1 MVPQK
6 EINFILQNLE
16 MKVVADGRAAK
27 QAILYLRSE
36 YLNRHFGM
44 VAKQVSHSIQFI
56 ICRLMSAKSLH
67 EQIDDL
73 KRAINAQESLRPVLG
88 DSALETIL
96 AVLREQLAEYEG
108 QVTQQ
113 DAVNQARRKLVTVL
127 FADVSGF
134 TAFSE
139 NKDAE
144 DVANLVNRLWLRAD
158 RIIQEHGGRIDKHIG
173 DAVMALWGTETA
185 REDDAE
191 RAVRAALKMEE
202 TFKENARQLPIRLKA
217 GINSGQVLLSAI
229 GTQGEFTAMGDAVN
243 TASRL
248 VNSAQAG
255 DVLITHDTYQLVRG
269 IFDVQKQSP
278 MYVKGKAE
286 PLQTYVVQRVRP
298 RAFRIGR
305 RGVEGVT
312 TRMVG
317 REAEFQVIQSA
328 LEESLQDRRVTI
340 VTVKG
345 DAGLGKSRLM
355 YEFEAWLDSHPTDFY
370 LFKGR
375 ADEETASLPYSLI
388 RDVFSNRFH
397 ILDSDSQ
404 LEARGKL
411 IQGIAELAGPG
422 IDEQAAFIGELLGF
436 NFSNSMYVRGIRKDA
451 RQIRERSFGNVAR
464 VFERL
469 TQNDPAVLLLDDIH
483 WSDSGSLELV
493 EYLARLETDLP
504 LFILCTA
511 RPSLDEIHPNW
522 GIEFPRSQRLS
533 IKTLDLNASR
543 ALVNEILQHVSDLPV
558 EFVETVAKNAEGN
571 PFYLEELIKVLI
583 EDGVIVKGDDAWQIL
598 PQRLTQVRVP
608 ATLTGVLQARLDRL
622 PARENEVLE
631 RAAVI
636 GRTFWDAAVAA
647 MRASG
652 IEQMPSGGEE
662 VDSALTALREKEL
675 VFPHQPSTFASTQE
689 FIFKHAILREVTY
702 ERVLKAK
709 RKLYHRMAADWLIQ
723 QSGERIDEYL
733 ALIAQHYELADD
745 PVRAVEFLERAADQS
760 MRLSAYR
767 EALSASERAL
777 GILAASDDTNP
788 AMRVRLLLTIGS
800 ANLWLTDYATATARF
815 EESIAI
821 ARTIHDRGLESKA
834 LARLGR
840 IRLEQANFDQSKKH
854 LQESLAIAQQ
864 LDDIDGIAYC
874 LAHLG
879 YISHYEGDY
888 ARAQKYGQE
897 SYEFA
902 RRTNDAI
909 AQAFALNILAMIGVN
924 NQQFQQAHE
933 YYLQTIEICKNAG
946 DRYGLARAYGNLS
959 ELLRIQKRYAEAKP
973 YALES
978 IKLAREFG
986 NRYVLPVML
995 INLVYSQVGLGEIR
1009 EAYASLRE
1017 ALQLDVESSSTS
1029 WILFSLV
1036 GYADIL
1042 TAEGRRE
1049 RALEVLGLCLNHPQ
1063 INSDTLRD
1071 AELLLDDLR
1080 EARSDDI
1087 EPALARGKSLDLSR
1101 TVVTALGG

>member
-1 MVPQK
+1 
-6 EINFILQNLE
+6 
-16 MKVVADGRAAK
+16 
-27 QAILYLRSE
+27 
-36 YLNRHFGM
+36 
-44 VAKQVSHSIQFI
+44 
-56 ICRLMSAKSLH
+56 MSDKSLH
-67 EQIDDL
+67 QQIADL
-73 KRAINAQESLRPVLG
+73 KKAIDAQESLRSVLG
-88 DSALETIL
+88 DSVVETTL
-96 AVLREQLAEYEG
+96 AVLRDQLAEFER
-108 QVTQQ
+108 QASQQ
-113 DAVNQARRKLVTVL
+113 DVANQARRKLVTVL

-158 RIIQEHGGRIDKHIG
+158 RIIQEYGGHIDKHIG
-173 DAVMALWGTETA
+173 DSVMALWGADTA

-191 RAVRAALKMEE
+191 RAVHAALKMEA
-202 TFKENARQLPIRLKA
+202 TFKENIQHLPIRLKV

-229 GTQGEFTAMGDAVN
+229 GTQGEYTAMGDTVN

-248 VNSAQAG
+248 VNSADAG
-255 DVLITHDTYQLVRG
+255 QVLISHDTYELVRG
-269 IFDVQKQSP
+269 IFDVQKQTP
-278 MYVKGKAE
+278 ITVKGKAE
-286 PLQTYVVQRVRP
+286 PLQTYIVQRVRP

-317 REAEFQVIQSA
+317 REAEFRIIQSA
-328 LEESLQDRRVTI
+328 LEKSFVDRRVTV

-345 DAGLGKSRLM
+345 DAGLGKSRLI

-404 LEARGKL
+404 SDAREKL
-411 IQGIAELAGPG
+411 MNGMASLAGPD

-436 NFSNSMYVRGIRKDA
+436 NFSESMYVRGIRKDA
-451 RQIRERSFGNVAR
+451 RQIRDRSFGHFAR
-464 VFERL
+464 FFERL
-469 TQNDPAVLLLDDIH
+469 TGQYGAVLLLDDIH

-493 EYLARLETDLP
+493 EYLAKLDIDLP
-504 LFILCTA
+504 LFVLCAA
-511 RPSLDEIHPNW
+511 RPSLDDVRPNW
-522 GIEFPRSQRLS
+522 GSDFPRSEIIT
-533 IKTLDLNASR
+533 IKTLNLDASR
-543 ALVNEILQHVSDLPV
+543 ELVNEILQNVPDLSTD
-558 EFVETVAKNAEGN
+558 FVETVAKNAEGN

-583 EDGVIVKGDDAWQIL
+583 EDGVIVKGDDVWQII
-598 PQRLTQVRVP
+598 PQMLTQVRVP

-622 PARENEVLE
+622 PPKENEVLE

-647 MRASG
+647 MRGSEAA
-652 IEQMPSGGEE
+652 QALTGGED
-662 VDSALTALREKEL
+662 VRTALSALRHKEL
-675 VFPHQPSTFASTQE
+675 VFPHQPSTFATAQE

-733 ALIAQHYELADD
+733 ALIAQHYELAGDLT
-745 PVRAVEFLERAADQS
+745 RAVEFLERAADQS

-777 GILAASDDTNP
+777 GILASADDTNP
-788 AMRVRLLLTIGS
+788 GMRARLLLIIGS
-800 ANLWLTDYATATARF
+800 AHLWLTDHGTATARF
-815 EESIAI
+815 EECIAL
-821 ARTIHDRGLESKA
+821 ARTINDRGLESKA

-840 IRLEQANFDQSKKH
+840 IGLEQAKFAQSTQH
-854 LQESLAIAQQ
+854 LQQGLAIAQE
-864 LDDIDGIAYC
+864 LNDIDVITYC

-879 YISHYEGDY
+879 YIQHYEGNY
-888 ARAQKYGQE
+888 AEAQRLGEE

-902 RRTNDAI
+902 KQTGDTI
-909 AQAFALNILAMIGVN
+909 AQAFALNMLAMVSVN
-924 NQQFQQAHE
+924 NQQIEAGRNYHLQA
-933 YYLQTIEICKNAG
+933 IEICKSSG

-959 ELLRIQKRYAEAKP
+959 EVMRIEKQYAEAKT
-973 YALES
+973 YAVEA
-978 IKLAREFG
+978 IKLARELG
-986 NRYVLPVML
+986 NRYVLPIML
-995 INLVYSQVGLGEIR
+995 INLSYSQVGLGEIR
-1009 EAYASLRE
+1009 DAYASLRE
-1017 ALQLDVESSSTS
+1017 ALQLDVEGDSTS

-1036 GYADIL
+1036 GYANIL
-1042 TAEGRRE
+1042 VAEGKRQQAIE
-1049 RALEVLGLCLNHPQ
+1049 ILGLCENHPDL
-1063 INSDTLRD
+1063 NSDTQRD
-1071 AELLLDDLR
+1071 IQLLLDDLR
-1080 EARSDDI
+1080 KDRSDDI
-1087 EPALARGKSLDLSR
+1087 VAGLVRGKSLDLNKV
-1101 TVVTALGG
+1101 VVTALGG